1 MRRGLFL
8 EEILCGAI
16 LVIIYYIYK
25 RPQSLRL
32 TRGSTLRKPLQSGL
46 GCLLGAVG
54 LTTNS
59 KNPLTDYKETTQ
71 TENLKDN

>member
-1 MRRGLFL
+1 MRRDLFL
-8 EEILCGAI
+8 EETLRGAI

-25 RPQSLRL
+25 RPLSLRL
-32 TRGSTLRKPLQSGL
+32 TGGSTLRKPMQSGL

-59 KNPLTDYKETTQ
+59 KNPLAAYKETTQ

>member
-1 MRRGLFL
+1 MRRELFL

-16 LVIIYYIYK
+16 LVIIYYICK
-25 RPQSLRL
+25 RPLSLRL
-32 TRGSTLRKPLQSGL
+32 TGGSTLPKPMQSGL
-46 GCLLGAVG
+46 GCLLGAVC

-59 KNPLTDYKETTQ
+59 KNPLMAYKETTQ